1 MQSSCVVQLGDRTSY
16 STSSFSSAQSLLTFI
31 CGSVSGSEPANI
43 AADSISITV
52 MRGDTYSFFI
62 VFLFLIFNV
71 IRFFLLHH
79 HLVSTD
85 DVDLSLLHLV
95 HAASAEVVYLAVTL
109 ERAVAL
115 YRVDADC
122 CAVVISPNATITV
135 Q

>member
-1 MQSSCVVQLGDRTSY
+1 MQSSCVVQLGNRTSY
-16 STSSFSSAQSLLTFI
+16 STSSSSSAQSLLTFI
-31 CGSVSGSEPANI
+31 CGSVSKSEPANI

-62 VFLFLIFNV
+62 VFVFLIFNV

-95 HAASAEVVYLAVTL
+95 HVASAEVVYLAVTL

-122 CAVVISPNATITV
+122 AVVISPNATITV